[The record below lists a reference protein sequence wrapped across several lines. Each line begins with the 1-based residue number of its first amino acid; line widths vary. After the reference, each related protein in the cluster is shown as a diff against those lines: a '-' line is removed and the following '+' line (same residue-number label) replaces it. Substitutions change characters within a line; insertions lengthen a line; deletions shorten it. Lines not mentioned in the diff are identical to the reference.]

1 MCVIPGVGGVLPRD
15 GSAPACPPAP
25 RFPLDEPFVPYSLEG
40 LVWFYDREV
49 VKDHTWKMFGFVLSY
64 PTCMRM
70 LSSLAGLGMKPTSQ
84 PSLTSRPIH
93 QLLSYFSL
101 MCRNSR
107 ISNETAPPCTG
118 ESSSMA
124 PSYATLVRTANA
136 TGLLWNYR
144 VLQGWIFIFRMN
156 NTLTL
161 ALSNWLKAWRS
172 FSRRSDSFSSS
183 SDRSDD
189 GCE

>member
-1 MCVIPGVGGVLPRD
+1 MILQ
-15 GSAPACPPAP
+15 
-25 RFPLDEPFVPYSLEG
+25 LQIG
-40 LVWFYDREV
+40 LVDIR
-49 VKDHTWKMFGFVLSY
+49 VLNLVRRRGQ
-64 PTCMRM
+64 TCMRM

-84 PSLTSRPIH
+84 PSLTSLPIH

-136 TGLLWNYR
+136 TGLLCKRMILYKNLSMTIYI
-144 VLQGWIFIFRMN
+144 QGG
-156 NTLTL
+156 LTL
-161 ALSNWLKAWRS
+161 ALSNWLKA
-172 FSRRSDSFSSS
+172 
-183 SDRSDD
+183 
-189 GCE
+189 

>member
-1 MCVIPGVGGVLPRD
+1 MKCVSYQVWGVCYLEMAPHLLVRPHQDSRSTSPLCHTVLR
-15 GSAPACPPAP
+15 
-25 RFPLDEPFVPYSLEG
+25 
-40 LVWFYDREV
+40 VWFGSEMV
-49 VKDHTWKMFGFVLSY
+49 FGLANWDIWDLRAIAAKNCVSC

-118 ESSSMA
+118 ESSSIA

-136 TGLLWNYR
+136 TGLL
-144 VLQGWIFIFRMN
+144 
-156 NTLTL
+156 
-161 ALSNWLKAWRS
+161 
-172 FSRRSDSFSSS
+172 
-183 SDRSDD
+183 
-189 GCE
+189 

>member
-1 MCVIPGVGGVLPRD
+1 MSYQVWGVCYLVMAPHLLVPHLNSHWMSPLCRTVLRVLFD
-15 GSAPACPPAP
+15 SAITNWISRYTCIELGAQC
-25 RFPLDEPFVPYSLEG
+25 G
-40 LVWFYDREV
+40 Q
-49 VKDHTWKMFGFVLSY
+49 
-64 PTCMRM
+64 TCMRM

-84 PSLTSRPIH
+84 PSLTSLPIH

-136 TGLLWNYR
+136 TGLLCK
-144 VLQGWIFIFRMN
+144 RMILYKN
-156 NTLTL
+156 
-161 ALSNWLKAWRS
+161 
-172 FSRRSDSFSSS
+172 
-183 SDRSDD
+183 
-189 GCE
+189 